1 MLISNAKPL
10 NVKRSIT
17 FTFKEDID
25 KVFNCFFNPK
35 ILTKLGFFN
44 NKITK
49 EQFPLK
55 KVRFEYKNSSNTID
69 IDTVEEISKRDMKIV
84 KRQITKINDITV
96 ESNLFIKYN
105 FYLNTNNGSTLVIL
119 ETEYDNEADYL
130 LYQSLVCNNKKN
142 YFCELIKQYLRSYM
156 NIVYDFHYESIV
168 IHRSLQQTFL
178 QLTNIR
184 EFLRKQQEKYK
195 SDNKIKYVFDEFIMR
210 KDQIIIRLTRSFE
223 GKNSGSNKMNVILY
237 KLSPISCCVFLETQI
252 PYNIKGKFHSF
263 LSSYQQFFLKNIKE
277 YIEKTMLADIDEV
290 HLP

>member
-44 NKITK
+44 NKLTK

-69 IDTVEEISKRDMKIV
+69 IDKVEEISKRDMKIV

-130 LYQSLVCNNKKN
+130 LYQSLVCNNKK
-142 YFCELIKQYLRSYM
+142 
-156 NIVYDFHYESIV
+156 
-168 IHRSLQQTFL
+168 
-178 QLTNIR
+178 
-184 EFLRKQQEKYK
+184 
-195 SDNKIKYVFDEFIMR
+195 
-210 KDQIIIRLTRSFE
+210 IISV
-223 GKNSGSNKMNVILY
+223 S
-237 KLSPISCCVFLETQI
+237 
-252 PYNIKGKFHSF
+252 
-263 LSSYQQFFLKNIKE
+263 
-277 YIEKTMLADIDEV
+277 
-290 HLP
+290 